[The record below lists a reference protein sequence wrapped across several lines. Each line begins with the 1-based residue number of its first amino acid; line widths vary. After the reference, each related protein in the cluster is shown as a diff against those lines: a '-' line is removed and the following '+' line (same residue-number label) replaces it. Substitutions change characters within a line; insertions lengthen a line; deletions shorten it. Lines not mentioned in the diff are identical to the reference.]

1 MAGNP
6 SATPEPDIDYQRLD
20 LDFHRLVVHGQL
32 FELYDQMLGE
42 VDIVRVLHH
51 TTQVVRQVLEADRAT
66 TYLVRPETQELVS
79 AAIIGNVSRT
89 IRVPIRED
97 SLAGYCAL
105 TGRSFAI
112 PNAYGDLSVIDP
124 NLRFDRSWDEMNQYR
139 TRDVMCAPAIFKGEL
154 MGVVQ
159 VINCRVR
166 PFGETD
172 LLPLQSVSH
181 FVAYALY
188 HAKLHD
194 ELATLKRL
202 EREKA
207 EFMRILVHE
216 LRAPVGTSK
225 SMAAALRYVSQE
237 DERVNSAL
245 GRIEARMD
253 ELLTLVDDILRLS
266 QIKEGL
272 PLGEIAVH
280 DLADKTRTDCQ
291 PFLDEAT
298 VKGLSLSLDL
308 PDSPVPVRI
317 DLQAYHLILSNL
329 ISNAIKYT
337 TAGGIEVSL
346 WKQGPWAVLE
356 VQDTGM
362 GIPEADIDRIFTEF
376 FRASN
381 ARRSQIPGTGV
392 GLAGVKDLVDRFDG
406 ELELASEE
414 DAGSAFTVRLP
425 LFGGED

>member
-1 MAGNP
+1 MASNP
-6 SATPEPDIDYQRLD
+6 SATPETDIDYHRLD
-20 LDFHRLVVHGQL
+20 IDFHRLVVHGQL

-51 TTQVVRQVLEADRAT
+51 TTQVVRQVLEAERAT
-66 TYLVRPETQELVS
+66 TYLVRPDTQELVS

-112 PNAYGDLSVIDP
+112 PDAYGDLSSIDP
-124 NLRFDRSWDEMNQYR
+124 KLRFDRSWDEMNEYR

-159 VINCRVR
+159 VINCRLR
-166 PFGETD
+166 PFGESD
-172 LLPLQSVSH
+172 LLPLESVSH

-216 LRAPVGTSK
+216 LRAPVGASK
-225 SMAAALRYVSQE
+225 SLAAALQYVNPE
-237 DERVNSAL
+237 DAKLSTAL

-272 PLGEIAVH
+272 PLGDIAVY
-280 DLADKTRTDCQ
+280 DLAVKTRTDCQ

-298 VKGLSLSLDL
+298 AKGLSLSLDL
-308 PDSPVPVRI
+308 TDSPVRVRI

-329 ISNAIKYT
+329 VSNAIKYT
-337 TAGGIEVSL
+337 AAGSIEVSL
-346 WKQGPWAVLE
+346 CMQGSWAVLE
-356 VQDTGM
+356 VKDTGM
-362 GIPEADIDRIFTEF
+362 GIPEADIGQIFAEF

-392 GLAGVKDLVDRFDG
+392 GLAGVKDLVERFDG

-414 DAGSAFTVRLP
+414 NRGSTFTVCLP
-425 LFGGED
+425 LFEGED